1 MAITG
6 TGTEQDP
13 YLVHN
18 YDEMKEAC
26 EYENYDSETLTYGT
40 NYVKLVNDIDCN
52 DYGADWDWE
61 TIELASTS
69 SSSGHTKHY
78 GSLNLD
84 GHTIKNVYIKTGQYY
99 MFKGHASSGVAY
111 AHISNGKILNVF
123 LQSSSGFFKQIVCNK
138 VSFSGNYSTL
148 YSSDN
153 AAMNAVSLNECAF
166 YLESSNPGGPNK
178 MIFSGSPTRISNSD
192 IEIHIDN
199 CTNISGSVV
208 VARGTNEQVSIEN
221 SRITGDLT
229 GSGTITGNSPRTITN
244 IAAVNSIFEI
254 DINGYEKGENVETVR
269 VMQDSPTSVI
279 NDAKLLPWMT
289 AGTTIAAPSSEA
301 MRSASALNA
310 LGFTVVP
317 RE

>member
-18 YDEMKEAC
+18 YDELKEAC
-26 EYENYDSETLTYGT
+26 EYENYDSETATYGT
-40 NYVKLVNDIDCN
+40 NYVKLANDIDCN
-52 DYGADWDWE
+52 DYGADWNWE

-69 SSSGHTKHY
+69 SSSGHTRHY
-78 GSLNLD
+78 GSLDLD
-84 GHTIKNVYIKTGQYY
+84 GHTIKNVYVKTGSYY
-99 MFKGHASSGVAY
+99 MFQGHAGGGIAY
-111 AHISNGKILNVF
+111 AYINNGNILNVF
-123 LQSSSGFFKQIVCNK
+123 VQSSSGFFKQVICNK

-148 YSSDN
+148 SGN

-166 YLESSNPGGPNK
+166 YLESSNPGGTNK
-178 MIFSGSPTRISNSD
+178 MIFSGSPTRINNSD

-199 CTNISGSVV
+199 CTNVNSAVV
-208 VARGTNEQVSIEN
+208 IARGTNEQVSVEN
-221 SRITGDLT
+221 SRITGDIT
-229 GSGTITGNSPRTITN
+229 GVGTVTGNSVRFISNIIT
-244 IAAVNSIFEI
+244 VNCVFEI
-254 DINGYEKGENVETVR
+254 DINGYEKGDNIESTLVL
-269 VMQDSPTSVI
+269 MASPTSVI

-289 AGTTIAAPSSEA
+289 VGTTITAPSSEA
-301 MRSASALNA
+301 IRSASALNA